1 MKDKRTSPLTATELA
16 TQPFF
21 YEIRVRGQLS
31 GEQWSEWFNDLA
43 ITTTGGETTLRGVL
57 PDHAALYA
65 LLARLRDLAI
75 PLLAVNVLDAEAR
88 RKLHLRS
95 RRYTLAINLM
105 LLVVYL
111 MLLGGMAA
119 ITTFLT
125 SSQLV
130 DTALALALLFA
141 AIGGLAYAFSV
152 WSGLKMWRWITYGM
166 WPASVL
172 TFLIFTSVTRI
183 LPPAIAISLILFL
196 SAGGLIYLIYYLR
209 ARADQINEIVLEWRA
224 LGSTR
229 RDEPRR

>member
-1 MKDKRTSPLTATELA
+1 MKNKPAAPPTATELA

-21 YEIRVRGQLS
+21 YEIRVRGHLS
-31 GEQWSEWFNDLA
+31 GEQWAEWFDDLTMA
-43 ITTTGGETTLRGVL
+43 TAGGETTLRGVL

-75 PLLAVNVLDAEAR
+75 PLLSVNVLDAEAR
-88 RKLHLRS
+88 RKLNQRS

-111 MLLGGMAA
+111 MLLGGMSAVT
-119 ITTFLT
+119 IFFT

-130 DTALALALLFA
+130 HTALALALLFA
-141 AIGGLAYAFSV
+141 AVGALAYAFSL
-152 WSGLKMWRWITYGM
+152 WSGLKVWRWITYGT

-183 LPPAIAISLILFL
+183 LPPAVAISLILFL
-196 SAGGLIYLIYYLR
+196 SAGGLIYLVYYLR
-209 ARADQINEIVLEWRA
+209 GRADRLNNVILEWRA
-224 LGSTR
+224 LGDTR